1 MKFGSPAL
9 IAGLPGNKA
18 CVKVGPPLS
27 CKGPSKGAVL
37 I

>member
-1 MKFGSPAL
+1 VKFGSPASM
-9 IAGLPGNKA
+9 AGLPGNKA

-27 CKGPSKGAVL
+27 CRGPSIGFVL